1 MMGAGLNYECYRF
14 GISPSANALVLG
26 ATVMEGFYVVFDRA
40 RKRVG
45 FAASPC
51 AEIAGAPV
59 SEISGPFSTDDVAS
73 SCVPALP
80 LHQPVLWVVSYTL
93 MSVCGVILLVLIVLL
108 LLPFRCRH
116 LPRDPEVV
124 SDESSLVR
132 HRWK

>member
-1 MMGAGLNYECYRF
+1 MVQHRTVPPVLRERGGSFHSC
-14 GISPSANALVLG
+14 GSSPSV
-26 ATVMEGFYVVFDRA
+26 
-40 RKRVG
+40 
-45 FAASPC
+45 SS
-51 AEIAGAPV
+51 EIAGAPV

-80 LHQPVLWVVSYTL
+80 LHQPVLWVVSYAL
-93 MSVCGVILLVLIVLL
+93 MSVCGAILLVLIVLL
-108 LLPFRCRH
+108 LLPSCCRH

>member
-1 MMGAGLNYECYRF
+1 MPEGSARGADAAGLAQLSTAPSVLRERGGSF
-14 GISPSANALVLG
+14 HSRGSSPSV
-26 ATVMEGFYVVFDRA
+26 
-40 RKRVG
+40 
-45 FAASPC
+45 S

-93 MSVCGVILLVLIVLL
+93 MSVCGVILLVLIILL